1 MLMTLSVIIVSSAYS
16 QESITTSNEVVKIKT
31 SAVCEMCK
39 ERIEEEMST
48 IAGIASSNL
57 DVDTKILTVNFNP
70 AVLTTDDI
78 RKAIT
83 KIGYDADDMAASK
96 KAYNKLPKC
105 CKKDGHAK

>member
-1 MLMTLSVIIVSSAYS
+1 MLLALSVIILSSAYS
-16 QESITTSNEVVKIKT
+16 QENITANNEEVKIKT

-48 IAGIASSNL
+48 IEGVSSSNL

-70 AVLTTDDI
+70 AKITADDI